1 VRSGAVALA
10 YIAVGPLHIVLI
22 ASHACQHQCSELI
35 ICIYYFVIVI
45 TDVFCTRVT
54 PSKTFDLLAPTFNYG
69 LLLLVIALLTAGN
82 IAAGIASKRK
92 LLAAQWA

>member
-1 VRSGAVALA
+1 MVRL
-10 YIAVGPLHIVLI
+10 
-22 ASHACQHQCSELI
+22 
-35 ICIYYFVIVI
+35 F

-69 LLLLVIALLTAGN
+69 LLLLVIAALTVGN
-82 IAAGIASKRK
+82 FAAGIAAKRK